1 MDFKKTFKL
10 DDDPARRNANSQRR
24 EYSVS
29 KVSIA
34 TVSVHSDD
42 IYDIQDP
49 DDWKYV
55 ERLLAQSLPKTIPVP
70 SHEPGS
76 VLPSGFRMPTAKMG
90 DFEYFVK
97 RNPNWM
103 LPVYVSQKWH
113 KGNPQAT
120 ITSIKSVQ
128 SQSFSLV

>member
-1 MDFKKTFKL
+1 MHKAS
-10 DDDPARRNANSQRR
+10 PNSEPVLR
-24 EYSVS
+24 
-29 KVSIA
+29 
-34 TVSVHSDD
+34 
-42 IYDIQDP
+42 
-49 DDWKYV
+49 V
-55 ERLLAQSLPKTIPVP
+55 EA
-70 SHEPGS
+70 H
-76 VLPSGFRMPTAKMG
+76 RMPTAKMG